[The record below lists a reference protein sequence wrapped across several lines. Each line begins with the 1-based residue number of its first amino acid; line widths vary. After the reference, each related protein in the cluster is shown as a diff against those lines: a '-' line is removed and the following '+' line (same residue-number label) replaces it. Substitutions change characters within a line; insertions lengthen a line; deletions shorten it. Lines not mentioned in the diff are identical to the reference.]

1 MEKINAVI
9 TGVGGYVPEYV
20 LNNDE
25 LSRMVDTNDEWIMTR
40 IGVKERRILNEEG
53 LGTSYMARKAVK
65 QLLLK
70 TGYDADSIDCV
81 IVSTTTPDY
90 HFPSTASIVVG
101 RLGMKNAF
109 ALDIQAACCG
119 FLYAMDVASGMIQ
132 SGRYKRV
139 VVVGADKMSSIV
151 DYSDRATCPIFGD
164 GAAAVMLEPTTEEY
178 GLMDSFLRTDG
189 KGLPFLCM
197 KAGGSV
203 CGPSYFT
210 IDHRMHYL
218 HQEGR
223 TVFKFA
229 VTNMS
234 DACALIAERNG
245 LDKDNIAWIIPH
257 QANVRIIEAVAHR
270 LEVSMDKVMLNIQH
284 YGNTSAGT
292 LPLALW
298 DYERQLKKG
307 DNLIFTA
314 FGAGFTWGASYVKWG
329 YDGNAKK

>member
-25 LSRMVDTNDEWIMTR
+25 LSRMVDTTDEWITTR
-40 IGVKERRILNEEG
+40 VGIKERHILTEEG

-65 QLLLK
+65 QLLEK
-70 TGYDADSIDCV
+70 TGTDPQEVDCV
-81 IVSTTTPDY
+81 IIATTTPDY
-90 HFPSTASIVVG
+90 HFPSTSSIVVG

-109 ALDIQAACCG
+109 AIDMQAACCG
-119 FLYAMDVASGMIQ
+119 FLFAMDAASGMIQ
-132 SGRYKRV
+132 SGRYKKIV
-139 VVVGADKMSSIV
+139 V
-151 DYSDRATCPIFGD
+151 FGD
-164 GAAAVMLEPTTEEY
+164 GAAAVMLEPSLEE
-178 GLMDSFLRTDG
+178 GMGWQDSFLRADG
-189 KGLPFLCM
+189 KGLPFLCL

-203 CGPSYFT
+203 CSPSYFT

-234 DACALIAERNG
+234 DACALIAERNH
-245 LDKDNIAWIIPH
+245 LDKDNIAWVIPH

-270 LEVSMDKVMLNIQH
+270 LELSMDKVMLNIQR

-298 DYERQLKKG
+298 DYEKQLKKG
-307 DNLIFTA
+307 DNLILTA
-314 FGAGFTWGASYVKWG
+314 FGAGFTWGAAYVKWA
-329 YDGNAKK
+329 YDGSK